1 MSAPQDA
8 RTWRGE
14 AAVDADEA
22 AERLTAGRL
31 GGGSR
36 RLLRELLSPYSGALK
51 LLVLVVLVENVA
63 RLSIPYLVKVGI
75 DSGIPPIRESGN
87 VGPLGLVAGAV
98 LLCSV
103 VQAVARN
110 RFLVQQGE
118 VGQGVLYEVRRR
130 VFRHFQAL
138 SPAFPGPQALI

>member
-36 RLLRELLSPYSGALK
+36 RLLRELLSRQFVHCAK
-51 LLVLVVLVENVA
+51 
-63 RLSIPYLVKVGI
+63 R
-75 DSGIPPIRESGN
+75 
-87 VGPLGLVAGAV
+87 
-98 LLCSV
+98 
-103 VQAVARN
+103 
-110 RFLVQQGE
+110 LVQQKQSGLCGE
-118 VGQGVLYEVRRR
+118 RPGDRC
-130 VFRHFQAL
+130 AL
-138 SPAFPGPQALI
+138 THTA

>member
-51 LLVLVVLVENVA
+51 LLVLARAVVDGKLPSPAETSVF
-63 RLSIPYLVKVGI
+63 STF
-75 DSGIPPIRESGN
+75 PIRT
-87 VGPLGLVAGAV
+87 
-98 LLCSV
+98 
-103 VQAVARN
+103 
-110 RFLVQQGE
+110 
-118 VGQGVLYEVRRR
+118 YY
-130 VFRHFQAL
+130 L
-138 SPAFPGPQALI
+138 SQPW